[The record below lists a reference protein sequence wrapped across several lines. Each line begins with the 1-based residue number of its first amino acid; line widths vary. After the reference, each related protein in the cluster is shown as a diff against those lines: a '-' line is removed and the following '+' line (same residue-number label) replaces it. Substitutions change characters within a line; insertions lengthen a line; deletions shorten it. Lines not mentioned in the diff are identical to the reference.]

1 MPGWFHVLANRKGAP
16 YDRRMQQNAATERSR
31 LRSLHGN
38 ALRAHQL
45 SRLNG
50 LLDQILPENDFYATK
65 LTAMTLPLTSLD
77 HLKELPFTFK
87 SGLTEGTLGMGRNHT
102 FPVDRYI
109 RWHQTSG
116 TRGRPLV
123 MLDTAEDWSWWIDCW
138 QHVYDAAGI
147 SADDRILFAFS
158 FGPFIGFWSSFDA
171 AKQRGCLAIPGGGMN
186 TLGRLELLRTSQA
199 TALLCTPSYAMH
211 LAEVAVSRQID
222 VAALPVKRII
232 LAGEPGGSIP
242 AVRQRIEEAWNA
254 QVFDH
259 SGATEVGPWGFPDEE
274 HRGLH
279 ILESEFIAEFLS
291 VERGEPAAEGE
302 LSELVLTCLGR
313 SGCPVIRYRT
323 GDLVRPVWQHNGE
336 TRFVLLDGGVLGRT
350 DDMMIIR
357 GVNIFPTAIEQI
369 LRSFPEV
376 VEYRMTAER
385 VEVMDRLLI
394 EIEDRLGNPQRVS
407 EELRLRLG
415 LKVEVKQVDLGSL
428 PRFEGKG
435 QRFIDKR

>member
-1 MPGWFHVLANRKGAP
+1 MS
-16 YDRRMQQNAATERSR
+16 QIAATERSR
-31 LRSLHGN
+31 HRMLHGN
-38 ALRAHQL
+38 ALKAHQL
-45 SRLNG
+45 SRLNA
-50 LLDQILPENDFYATK
+50 LLDRILPENEFYATK

-77 HLKELPFTFK
+77 HLKELPYTFK
-87 SGLTEGTLGMGRNHT
+87 SGLADGNLGMGRNHT
-102 FPVDRYI
+102 FPIDQYT

-138 QHVYDAAGI
+138 QHVYDAAAI

-171 AKQRGCLAIPGGGMN
+171 AKDRGCLAIPGGGMN

-199 TALLCTPSYAMH
+199 TALLSTPSYAMR

-222 VAALPVKRII
+222 VASLPVKRII

-254 QVFDH
+254 EVFDH
-259 SGATEVGPWGFPDEE
+259 SGATEVGPWGFPDE
-274 HRGLH
+274 HRRGLH

-291 VERGEPAAEGE
+291 VERGEPATEGE

-313 SGCPVIRYRT
+313 AGCPVIRYRT
-323 GDLVRPVWQHNGE
+323 GDLVRPVWQHDGA

-357 GVNIFPTAIEQI
+357 GVNIFPSAIEQI

-376 VEYRMTAER
+376 IEYRMTAER
-385 VEVMDRLLI
+385 VEEMDRLMI
-394 EIEDRLGNPQRVS
+394 EVEDRLGDPRRVS

-415 LKVEVKQVDLGSL
+415 LKIEVNQVDLGSL